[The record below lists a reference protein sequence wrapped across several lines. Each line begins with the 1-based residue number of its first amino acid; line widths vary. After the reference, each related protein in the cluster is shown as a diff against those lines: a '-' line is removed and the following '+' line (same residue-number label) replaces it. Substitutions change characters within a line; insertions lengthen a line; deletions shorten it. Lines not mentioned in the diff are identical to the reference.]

1 VADAVS
7 SFVKSRPQAIIM
19 LSNAA
24 ASSAFIEQYRA
35 AGGAAQLFVYS
46 GADME
51 RVIKRMAEKRGV
63 DSANAVKGVA
73 VVQVVPSPYQ
83 NSKLVKELHEALA
96 SQGSTDLKP
105 SYVMLEGFIA
115 AKTIVEA
122 VRRQGRRPSREGM
135 SVALDGIEDLDLGGH
150 VLGYKSGTRSGS
162 TYVELTIITDTGK
175 IRH

>member
-1 VADAVS
+1 
-7 SFVKSRPQAIIM
+7 
-19 LSNAA
+19 
-24 ASSAFIEQYRA
+24 
-35 AGGAAQLFVYS
+35 
-46 GADME
+46 ME
-51 RVIKRMAEKRGV
+51 RVIKRTAEKREA

-73 VVQVVPSPYQ
+73 VVQVVPSPSQ
-83 NSKLVKELHEALA
+83 NSRLARELHEALS

-115 AKTIVEA
+115 AKAIVEA

-135 SVALDGIEDLDLGGH
+135 SVALDGIDGLDLGGY

-162 TYVELTIITDTGK
+162 RYVELTIITDTGK